1 MAFWVLHRSQ
11 VHWFAIIRKRTGES
25 DNITKQCLLIN
36 IIKVKKKIQVIQK
49 EGVSLHTEW
58 ASITIDDLCKPS
70 AAIQAAA
77 VDIWRDSTAAAV
89 VPCGHRR
96 IKDVRLK
103 KSVYLTNC
111 GLQTRGARTGGDK
124 RLALLSVVSQ
134 QLCGVVTAHHHSQ
147 QHTLSLGARPT
158 AMSTSVTRDT
168 DIKKKHVHFASMEED
183 TLFDKRKDTGREM
196 KNALKG
202 AKRKTTQNSDDRVEV
217 VGGGRGGQGAAGR
230 WMVTLALCASCLGLV
245 NS

>member
-36 IIKVKKKIQVIQK
+36 IIKVKKNIQVIQK

-58 ASITIDDLCKPS
+58 ATIPIDDLCKPS

-103 KSVYLTNC
+103 KSVYLITNC

-147 QHTLSLGARPT
+147 QHTLSLSVLDRQLCLRPSRVT
-158 AMSTSVTRDT
+158 PILKRSTSISPVWRRTTTTTRRRT
-168 DIKKKHVHFASMEED
+168 PCLTRGR
-183 TLFDKRKDTGREM
+183 TLGEKWRTH
-196 KNALKG
+196 
-202 AKRKTTQNSDDRVEV
+202 
-217 VGGGRGGQGAAGR
+217 
-230 WMVTLALCASCLGLV
+230 
-245 NS
+245 